1 MTKKEKKKGN
11 MGGSPVKAAIQEL
24 LYSLLSLNFF
34 RTNKFRIGLLEDLRI
49 VLQYLT
55 VMVDEAEEKENKNPV
70 VKLWLDELQDVVYHT
85 EDLVDEMCTESL
97 RHKLDAESQTK
108 SSSLEWNI
116 KVIKKME
123 EILDRLEFFMEQGD
137 VLGLKGLGIISDPQK
152 CFSMPITPFFLVDD
166 HEVFCR
172 DDDKDAI
179 ISLLLS
185 DDVKSEQ
192 LSVIP
197 IVGEVGVGKSTL
209 ARLVYNDC
217 RVSQHFEIK
226 AWYPVNHEMTKAVSE
241 SFSLQSL
248 QESLKGKRFLL
259 VLDDVGS
266 FNYADWESLQST
278 LKGVANGSCVIV
290 TTRDSEVASK
300 ISTVCTYH
308 IESLSNEQSWL
319 MFTKFALGDQMPSS
333 CPEVE
338 TIGRQIVQD
347 FLGLPFAVKA
357 LGLLLRSKPQVEE
370 WRVVLDRLKHFS
382 LPRGMSGDGIELRKR
397 YDELPAQLKRCFA
410 YCSIFP
416 KGYEFEKEK
425 LVLLWMAE
433 GLLQNRGKEDDGN
446 KCFDEL
452 LSESFF
458 QQSSANNSRFL
469 MHDLVDDLAAHLS
482 WKHFFRLED
491 NNLSHI
497 SVSTLYLSLCR
508 GKYDSSVIFRSIDKA
523 KFLRTFLPLDHE
535 SCRLS
540 SNELQNMLC
549 KLQFLRVLS
558 LSHYHITELPASIG
572 NLKHLRYIDLSH
584 TGIKWLPES
593 VCALCNLE
601 TFILSNCHSL
611 TKLPENMW
619 RLVNLRHL
627 DISGTDID
635 EMPKNL
641 SRLKK
646 LQTLPYFVV
655 GKRSGSMLKELGG
668 LRDLYGTLHISKLQ
682 NVVSE
687 NDPAGA
693 RLFTKKYL
701 DELVL
706 EWSNNTVGQEN
717 VLEALQPNS
726 KLKKL
731 SINFYCGTRFPNWV
745 GHMLFS
751 GMVSLRLSNCNNCSS
766 LPPLGQLPSLEVL
779 IIEWMDAV
787 KSVGPEFCGMDKPF
801 KSLKTLTFE
810 GMLEW
815 EEWVSFEVGGGEFPS
830 LIELCIR
837 RCPKLKGNLPKQLPS
852 VVKVEISESQE
863 LVTTI
868 MTEASLHKRT
878 LHYQDKVLLISED
891 KVASFLEQMTI
902 FTYKGATE
910 SSLPMTT
917 PNIRDEADVPTNNWS
932 NQGRQQGLLSF
943 KSVKVSGISQL
954 MGVTGLDSL
963 KIEGCDALE
972 FIPVEVMTRNP
983 FLQHLYIINCCSL
996 KSFPGGHP
1004 LTALKMLYIQN
1015 CKKLE
1020 FQLSAKSTHQF
1031 ALLEHLCLGSSCDSL
1046 IFLPLDFFLELRFLS
1061 IWDCANLQSLSMP
1074 EGIEKDLTYLEALE
1088 IRDCPNLVSFP
1099 KGGLHAPNLTT
1110 IWLSNCKNLKELPDQ
1125 FHSLNS
1131 LHSMFINN
1139 CPQLVSLSG
1148 GGLPSKL
1155 SVLCI
1160 TFCDKLMLGREW
1172 GLHRLDCLSRLEIE
1186 GGCENI
1192 VSFPEEDLLPS
1203 NLNSLRIS
1211 ELLNLEC
1218 LNYKGL
1224 QHLTALKT
1232 LEISCCNKLK
1242 SLPEEGLPSSLSF
1255 LCINECS
1262 LLKPKL
1268 QNKRKRFVSF
1278 IEADEEV
1285 IS

>member
-1 MTKKEKKKGN
+1 MAV
-11 MGGSPVKAAIQEL
+11 SPVKAAIQEL
-24 LYSLLSLNFF
+24 LYSLLSVNFF

-55 VMVDEAEEKENKNPV
+55 VMVDEAEEKQNKNPV

-85 EDLVDEMCTESL
+85 EDLVDEMCIESL

-116 KVIKKME
+116 KVIKKMKE
-123 EILDRLEFFMEQGD
+123 LLDRD
-137 VLGLKGLGIISDPQK
+137 A
-152 CFSMPITPFFLVDD
+152 
-166 HEVFCR
+166 
-172 DDDKDAI
+172 DKDAI

-185 DDVKSEQ
+185 DDVKSEH

-217 RVSQHFEIK
+217 RVSQRFEIE
-226 AWYPVNHEMTKAVSE
+226 AWYPVNHKMTKAISE
-241 SFSLQSL
+241 LFSLQSS
-248 QESLKGKRFLL
+248 QESLKGKKFHF

-266 FNYADWESLQST
+266 FNYADWKSIQST
-278 LKGVANGSCVIV
+278 LTGVANGSCVIV
-290 TTRDSEVASK
+290 TTRDSEVTSK
-300 ISTVCTYH
+300 ISIVCTYN
-308 IESLSNEQSWL
+308 IESLSNEESWL
-319 MFTKFALGDQMPSS
+319 MFTKFALGDQIPSS
-333 CPEVE
+333 YPEVE
-338 TIGRQIVQD
+338 TNGRQIVQD

-382 LPRGMSGDGIELRKR
+382 LPTGM
-397 YDELPAQLKRCFA
+397 
-410 YCSIFP
+410 
-416 KGYEFEKEK
+416 GYEFEKEK
-425 LVLLWMAE
+425 LVLLWLAE
-433 GLLQNRGKEDDGN
+433 GLLQNRGKEDDGI

-469 MHDLVDDLAAHLS
+469 MHDIVDDLAAHLS
-482 WKHFFRLED
+482 WKHIFRLED
-491 NNLSHI
+491 NNLSH
-497 SVSTLYLSLCR
+497 LCR
-508 GKYDSSVIFRSIDKA
+508 GKYDSSVIFKSIDKA

-558 LSHYHITELPASIG
+558 LSHYNITELPASIG

-593 VCALCNLE
+593 VCALCNLQ

-619 RLVNLRHL
+619 RLVNLFHL
-627 DISGTDID
+627 DISGTDIN

-668 LRDLYGTLHISKLQ
+668 LRDLHGTLHISKLQ

-706 EWSNNTVGQEN
+706 EWSNSTVGQKN

-731 SINFYCGTRFPNWV
+731 SINFFCDTRFPNWV

-779 IIEWMDAV
+779 IIEWMDAM
-787 KSVGPEFCGMDKPF
+787 KSVGPEFYEMDKPF
-801 KSLKTLTFE
+801 KSLKTISFE
-810 GMLEW
+810 GMSEW
-815 EEWVSFEVGGGEFPS
+815 EGWVSFEVGGGEFPS

-852 VVKVEISESQE
+852 VAKVEISESQE
-863 LVTTI
+863 LVTAI
-868 MTEASLHKRT
+868 MTEASLHKKDFT
-878 LHYQDKVLLISED
+878 LSGQDSSLPI
-891 KVASFLEQMTI
+891 T
-902 FTYKGATE
+902 KGATD
-910 SSLPMTT
+910 SSLPMIT
-917 PNIRDEADVPTNNWS
+917 PNIRDEVDVPTKNWS
-932 NQGRQQGLLSF
+932 NQ
-943 KSVKVSGISQL
+943 
-954 MGVTGLDSL
+954 
-963 KIEGCDALE
+963 
-972 FIPVEVMTRNP
+972 
-983 FLQHLYIINCCSL
+983 
-996 KSFPGGHP
+996 
-1004 LTALKMLYIQN
+1004 
-1015 CKKLE
+1015 
-1020 FQLSAKSTHQF
+1020 
-1031 ALLEHLCLGSSCDSL
+1031 
-1046 IFLPLDFFLELRFLS
+1046 DFFLELRFLS
-1061 IWDCANLQSLSMP
+1061 IWDCVNLQSLSMP

-1088 IRDCPNLVSFP
+1088 IKDYPNL
-1099 KGGLHAPNLTT
+1099 
-1110 IWLSNCKNLKELPDQ
+1110 

-1160 TFCDKLMLGREW
+1160 TFCDKLVLGREW
-1172 GLHRLDCLSRLEIE
+1172 GLHRLDCLSRLELE

-1192 VSFPEEDLLPS
+1192 VSFPEEELLPS

-1211 ELLNLEC
+1211 KLLNHEY

-1232 LEISCCNKLK
+1232 LEISYCNKLK

>member
-1 MTKKEKKKGN
+1 
-11 MGGSPVKAAIQEL
+11 
-24 LYSLLSLNFF
+24 
-34 RTNKFRIGLLEDLRI
+34 
-49 VLQYLT
+49 
-55 VMVDEAEEKENKNPV
+55 
-70 VKLWLDELQDVVYHT
+70 
-85 EDLVDEMCTESL
+85 
-97 RHKLDAESQTK
+97 
-108 SSSLEWNI
+108 
-116 KVIKKME
+116 
-123 EILDRLEFFMEQGD
+123 
-137 VLGLKGLGIISDPQK
+137 
-152 CFSMPITPFFLVDD
+152 
-166 HEVFCR
+166 
-172 DDDKDAI
+172 
-179 ISLLLS
+179 
-185 DDVKSEQ
+185 
-192 LSVIP
+192 
-197 IVGEVGVGKSTL
+197 
-209 ARLVYNDC
+209 
-217 RVSQHFEIK
+217 
-226 AWYPVNHEMTKAVSE
+226 
-241 SFSLQSL
+241 
-248 QESLKGKRFLL
+248 
-259 VLDDVGS
+259 
-266 FNYADWESLQST
+266 
-278 LKGVANGSCVIV
+278 
-290 TTRDSEVASK
+290 
-300 ISTVCTYH
+300 
-308 IESLSNEQSWL
+308 
-319 MFTKFALGDQMPSS
+319 
-333 CPEVE
+333 
-338 TIGRQIVQD
+338 
-347 FLGLPFAVKA
+347 
-357 LGLLLRSKPQVEE
+357 
-370 WRVVLDRLKHFS
+370 
-382 LPRGMSGDGIELRKR
+382 
-397 YDELPAQLKRCFA
+397 
-410 YCSIFP
+410 
-416 KGYEFEKEK
+416 
-425 LVLLWMAE
+425 
-433 GLLQNRGKEDDGN
+433 
-446 KCFDEL
+446 
-452 LSESFF
+452 
-458 QQSSANNSRFL
+458 

-508 GKYDSSVIFRSIDKA
+508 GKYDSSVIFKSIDKA

-593 VCALCNLE
+593 VCALCNLQ

-619 RLVNLRHL
+619 RLVNLCHL

-668 LRDLYGTLHISKLQ
+668 LRDLHGTLHISKLQ

-787 KSVGPEFCGMDKPF
+787 KSVGPEFCGMNKPF

-815 EEWVSFEVGGGEFPS
+815 EEWVSFEVGSGEFPS

-878 LHYQDKVLLISED
+878 LHYQDKVLFISED

-932 NQGRQQGLLSF
+932 NQGRRQGLLSF

-1031 ALLEHLCLGSSCDSL
+1031 ALLEHLCIGSSCDSL

-1088 IRDCPNLVSFP
+1088 IRDCPNLSSFP
-1099 KGGLHAPNLTT
+1099 KGGLRAPNLTT
-1110 IWLSNCKNLKELPDQ
+1110 IWFSNCKNLKELPDQ

-1192 VSFPEEDLLPS
+1192 VSFPEEELLPS

-1211 ELLNLEC
+1211 ELLNLEY

-1232 LEISCCNKLK
+1232 LEISCCNRLK

-1255 LCINECS
+1255 FCINECS

>member
-1 MTKKEKKKGN
+1 MA
-11 MGGSPVKAAIQEL
+11 GSPVKAAIQEL

-55 VMVDEAEEKENKNPV
+55 VMVDEAEEKQNKNPV

-123 EILDRLEFFMEQGD
+123 EVLDRLEFFMEQGD

-152 CFSMPITPFFLVDD
+152 CFSMPITSFFLVDD

-172 DDDKDAI
+172 DADKDAI

-248 QESLKGKRFLL
+248 QESLKGKSFLL

-278 LKGVANGSCVIV
+278 LKGVASGSCVIV

-333 CPEVE
+333 CSEVE

-397 YDELPAQLKRCFA
+397 YDELPAQL
-410 YCSIFP
+410 
-416 KGYEFEKEK
+416 
-425 LVLLWMAE
+425 
-433 GLLQNRGKEDDGN
+433 
-446 KCFDEL
+446 
-452 LSESFF
+452 
-458 QQSSANNSRFL
+458 
-469 MHDLVDDLAAHLS
+469 
-482 WKHFFRLED
+482 ED

-508 GKYDSSVIFRSIDKA
+508 GKYDSSVIFKSIDKA

-593 VCALCNLE
+593 VCALCNLQ

-619 RLVNLRHL
+619 RLVNLCHL

-668 LRDLYGTLHISKLQ
+668 LRDLHGTLHISKLQ

-787 KSVGPEFCGMDKPF
+787 KSVGPEFCGMNKPF

-815 EEWVSFEVGGGEFPS
+815 EEWVSFEVGSGEFPS

-878 LHYQDKVLLISED
+878 LHYQDKVLFISED

-932 NQGRQQGLLSF
+932 NQGRRQGLLSF

-1031 ALLEHLCLGSSCDSL
+1031 ALLEHLCIGSSCDSL

-1088 IRDCPNLVSFP
+1088 IRDCPNLSSFP
-1099 KGGLHAPNLTT
+1099 KGGLRAPNLTT
-1110 IWLSNCKNLKELPDQ
+1110 IWFSNCKNLKELPDQ

-1192 VSFPEEDLLPS
+1192 VSFPEEELLPS

-1211 ELLNLEC
+1211 ELLNLEY

-1232 LEISCCNKLK
+1232 LEISCCNRLK

-1255 LCINECS
+1255 FCINECS